1 MRVRAIQTDPQ
12 FWKAARGG
20 RPPRGYAEP
29 VIVGL
34 GTLLNI
40 ATIVVGAAI
49 GVLIG
54 NRLPERTNRVVTDA
68 LGLITIVLGGLN
80 LVALSDPDFV
90 GAVGAAGTFLV
101 VIGALLIGSIV
112 GSLAGIEA
120 RLERFGGWLQRRFT
134 RPAARDARVE
144 HPDGAPLALT
154 GRDRFITG
162 FVDASLVFA
171 IGPLAILGAFQDGTG
186 QGIDQLALKA
196 TLDGFASIAFAASLG
211 WGVAFSAIPVGIWQG
226 LLTVLAFFLG
236 TVMSGAAIAAL
247 TATGGVLLLG
257 VGLRL
262 LNVRAVSV
270 ADMLPALIAAPLLT
284 VGVQALLG

>member
-1 MRVRAIQTDPQ
+1 
-12 FWKAARGG
+12 
-20 RPPRGYAEP
+20 

-34 GTLLNI
+34 GTLLNVT
-40 ATIVVGAAI
+40 TIVVGAAI

-80 LVALSDPDFV
+80 LVSLTDSDFV
-90 GAVGAAGTFLV
+90 GAVGAGGTFLV

-112 GSLAGIEA
+112 GSLAGIER
-120 RLERFGGWLQRRFT
+120 RLEGFGGWLQDRLTRRG
-134 RPAARDARVE
+134 RSAASVVESAPARSSETADSLVDAR
-144 HPDGAPLALT
+144 LAISP
-154 GRDRFITG
+154 REKFING

-186 QGIDQLALKA
+186 QGIDQLALKS

-226 LLTVLAFFLG
+226 LLTVLAFALG
-236 TVMSGAAIAAL
+236 SVMSGAAIAAL

-262 LNVRAVSV
+262 LNLRAVAV
-270 ADMLPALIAAPLLT
+270 ADMLPALIVAPLLT
-284 VGVQALLG
+284 VGIAALLGN

>member
-1 MRVRAIQTDPQ
+1 M
-12 FWKAARGG
+12 
-20 RPPRGYAEP
+20 
-29 VIVGL
+29 IVGL
-34 GTLLNI
+34 GTLLNVT
-40 ATIVVGAAI
+40 TIVVGAAI

-80 LVALSDPDFV
+80 LVSLTDSDFV
-90 GAVGAAGTFLV
+90 DAVGAGGTFLV

-112 GSLAGIEA
+112 GSLFGLER
-120 RLERFGGWLQRRFT
+120 RLESFGGWLQDRLTRRG
-134 RPAARDARVE
+134 RGPASVTETAPPLTDSLV
-144 HPDGAPLALT
+144 DAPLTISA
-154 GRDRFITG
+154 REKFING

-186 QGIDQLALKA
+186 QGIEQLALKS

-226 LLTVLAFFLG
+226 LLTVLAFGLG
-236 TVMSGAAIAAL
+236 SVMSGAAIAAL

-262 LNVRAVSV
+262 LNLRAVAV
-270 ADMLPALIAAPLLT
+270 ADMLPALILAPLLT
-284 VGVQALLG
+284 VGVAALLGGA

>member
-1 MRVRAIQTDPQ
+1 
-12 FWKAARGG
+12 
-20 RPPRGYAEP
+20 

-40 ATIVVGAAI
+40 VTIVVGAAI

-80 LVALSDPDFV
+80 LVSLTDSEFV
-90 GAVGAAGTFLV
+90 GAVGAGGTFLV

-112 GSLAGIEA
+112 GSLAGIER
-120 RLERFGGWLQRRFT
+120 RLEGFGGWLQDRLMRRGKS
-134 RPAARDARVE
+134 AASGAEAKARSSEPGDSLV
-144 HPDGAPLALT
+144 DAPLAI
-154 GRDRFITG
+154 GPREKFING

-186 QGIDQLALKA
+186 QGIDQLALKS

-226 LLTVLAFFLG
+226 LLTVLAFALG
-236 TVMSGAAIAAL
+236 SVMSGAAIAAL

-262 LNVRAVSV
+262 LNLRAVAV
-270 ADMLPALIAAPLLT
+270 ADMLPALIVAPLLA

>member
-1 MRVRAIQTDPQ
+1 
-12 FWKAARGG
+12 
-20 RPPRGYAEP
+20 

-34 GTLLNI
+34 GTLLNVT
-40 ATIVVGAAI
+40 TIVVGAAI

-80 LVALSDPDFV
+80 LVSLTDSDFV
-90 GAVGAAGTFLV
+90 GAVGAGGTFLV
-101 VIGALLIGSIV
+101 VIGALLIGGIV
-112 GSLAGIEA
+112 GSLFGLER
-120 RLERFGGWLQRRFT
+120 RLENFGGWLQDRLTRRG
-134 RPAARDARVE
+134 RGAASETETEPLADSLVDAR
-144 HPDGAPLALT
+144 LAIT
-154 GRDRFITG
+154 PREKFING

-186 QGIDQLALKA
+186 QGFDQLALKS

-211 WGVAFSAIPVGIWQG
+211 WGVAFSAIPVGLWQG

-262 LNVRAVSV
+262 LNLRAVAV
-270 ADMLPALIAAPLLT
+270 ADMLPALIIAPLLT

>member
-1 MRVRAIQTDPQ
+1 M
-12 FWKAARGG
+12 
-20 RPPRGYAEP
+20 
-29 VIVGL
+29 IVGL
-34 GTLLNI
+34 GTLLNVT
-40 ATIVVGAAI
+40 TIVVGAAI

-80 LVALSDPDFV
+80 LVSLTDSDFV
-90 GAVGAAGTFLV
+90 GAVGAGGTFLV

-112 GSLAGIEA
+112 GSLAGIER
-120 RLERFGGWLQRRFT
+120 RLEGFGGWLQDRLTRRG
-134 RPAARDARVE
+134 RGAASVAE
-144 HPDGAPLALT
+144 QAPLAESLVDA
-154 GRDRFITG
+154 RLAISPREKFING

-186 QGIDQLALKA
+186 QGIDQLALKS

-226 LLTVLAFFLG
+226 LLTVLAFALG
-236 TVMSGAAIAAL
+236 SVMSGAAIAAL

-262 LNVRAVSV
+262 LNLRAVAV
-270 ADMLPALIAAPLLT
+270 ADMLPALIVAPLLT
-284 VGVQALLG
+284 VGIAALLGS

>member
-1 MRVRAIQTDPQ
+1 M
-12 FWKAARGG
+12 
-20 RPPRGYAEP
+20 
-29 VIVGL
+29 IVGL

-40 ATIVVGAAI
+40 VTIVVGAAI

-80 LVALSDPDFV
+80 LVSLTDSEFV
-90 GAVGAAGTFLV
+90 GAVGAGGTFLV

-112 GSLAGIEA
+112 GSLFGLER
-120 RLERFGGWLQRRFT
+120 RLEGFGGWLQDRLMRRG
-134 RPAARDARVE
+134 RRGASVAE
-144 HPDGAPLALT
+144 SAPLADSLVDAPLT
-154 GRDRFITG
+154 LTAREKFING

-186 QGIDQLALKA
+186 QGIDQLALKS

-226 LLTVLAFFLG
+226 LLTVLAFALG
-236 TVMSGAAIAAL
+236 SVMSGAAVAAL

-262 LNVRAVSV
+262 LNLRAVAV
-270 ADMLPALIAAPLLT
+270 ADMLPALIVAPLLT
-284 VGVQALLG
+284 VGVAALLGN

>member
-1 MRVRAIQTDPQ
+1 M
-12 FWKAARGG
+12 
-20 RPPRGYAEP
+20 
-29 VIVGL
+29 IVGL

-40 ATIVVGAAI
+40 VTIVVGAAI

-80 LVALSDPDFV
+80 LISLTDSEFV
-90 GAVGAAGTFLV
+90 GAVGAGGTFLV
-101 VIGALLIGSIV
+101 VIGALLIGSII
-112 GSLAGIEA
+112 GSLAGIER
-120 RLERFGGWLQRRFT
+120 RLEGFGGWLQDRLARRG
-134 RPAARDARVE
+134 RGAASVAD
-144 HPDGAPLALT
+144 APLADSLVDASLT
-154 GRDRFITG
+154 LSPRQKFING

-186 QGIDQLALKA
+186 QGIDQLALKS

-226 LLTVLAFFLG
+226 LLTVLAFALG
-236 TVMSGAAIAAL
+236 SVMSGAAIAAL

-262 LNVRAVSV
+262 LNLRAVAV
-270 ADMLPALIAAPLLT
+270 ADMLPALIVAPLLT
-284 VGVQALLG
+284 VGVGALLGN

>member
-1 MRVRAIQTDPQ
+1 
-12 FWKAARGG
+12 
-20 RPPRGYAEP
+20 

-40 ATIVVGAAI
+40 VTIVVGAAI

-54 NRLPERTNRVVTDA
+54 SRLPERTTRVVTDA

-80 LVALSDPDFV
+80 LMALTDSDFV
-90 GAVGAAGTFLV
+90 GAVGAGGTFLV

-112 GSLAGIEA
+112 GSLAGIER
-120 RLERFGGWLQRRFT
+120 RLENFGGWLQDRLTRRG
-134 RPAARDARVE
+134 RGSASVAESAPLADSLV
-144 HPDGAPLALT
+144 DAPLALS
-154 GRDRFITG
+154 GRERFITG

-186 QGIDQLALKA
+186 QGIDQLALKS
-196 TLDGFASIAFAASLG
+196 TLDGFAAVAFAASLG

-236 TVMSGAAIAAL
+236 TVMSGAAIAAM

-262 LNVRAVSV
+262 LNLRAVAV
-270 ADMLPALIAAPLLT
+270 ADMLPALIVAPLLT
-284 VGVQALLG
+284 VGVAALLGT

>member
-1 MRVRAIQTDPQ
+1 M
-12 FWKAARGG
+12 
-20 RPPRGYAEP
+20 
-29 VIVGL
+29 IVGL
-34 GTLLNI
+34 GTLLNVT
-40 ATIVVGAAI
+40 TIVVGAAV

-80 LVALSDPDFV
+80 LVSLTDSDFV
-90 GAVGAAGTFLV
+90 GAVGAGGTFLV

-112 GSLAGIEA
+112 GSLAGIER
-120 RLERFGGWLQRRFT
+120 RLEDFGGWLQDRLT
-134 RPAARDARVE
+134 RHGRGAASVTESAPASAPTADSLV
-144 HPDGAPLALT
+144 DAPLAISA
-154 GRDRFITG
+154 REKFISG

-186 QGIDQLALKA
+186 QGIDQLALKS

-226 LLTVLAFFLG
+226 LLTVLAFALG
-236 TVMSGAAIAAL
+236 SVMSGAAIAAL

-262 LNVRAVSV
+262 LNLRAVAV
-270 ADMLPALIAAPLLT
+270 ADMLPALIVAPLLT
-284 VGVQALLG
+284 VGVAALLGN